1 MTLRTDLQHGY
12 ASPLRQTHTSG
23 RVIDF
28 LLLNHAALGE
38 LVTGSGFV
46 KGTSAE
52 DYDWRNDPIPAGYAS
67 DHYPIAIDLVPR
79 EGAGSTVA
87 AAPWPREAMRTALA
101 ASKAERAAPSTTVST
116 PKPQDKP
123 AAPVGDGT
131 FVASKRSKVFH
142 AATCG
147 SVKRISDHNLVEFGS
162 IAEAE
167 EAGKRP
173 CKRCKP
179 GG

>member
-1 MTLRTDLQHGY
+1 MTLRTDLTHGY

-23 RVIDF
+23 RVIDYM
-28 LLLNHAALGE
+28 LLNHAALGE

-52 DYDWRNDPIPAGYAS
+52 DYDWRNDSIPTGYAS

-79 EGAGSTVA
+79 EGAGPTVTA
-87 AAPWPREAMRTALA
+87 AAWPPDAMRTALSA
-101 ASKAERAAPSTTVST
+101 STVKRPAAKSTASKPQ
-116 PKPQDKP
+116 PQDTP
-123 AAPVGDGT
+123 AAAAGQGG

-142 AATCG
+142 TASCG
-147 SVKRISDHNLVEFGS
+147 SVKRIADHNLVEFAS
-162 IAEAE
+162 IADAE

-173 CKRCKP
+173 CKRCNP